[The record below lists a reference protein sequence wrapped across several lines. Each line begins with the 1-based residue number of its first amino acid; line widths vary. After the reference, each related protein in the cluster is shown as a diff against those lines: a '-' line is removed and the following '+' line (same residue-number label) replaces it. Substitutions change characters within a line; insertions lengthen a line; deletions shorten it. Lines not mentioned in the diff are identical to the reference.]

1 MAAVLACGHGASL
14 SHSSAAQARGFMP
27 GTNVWVD
34 VTVPT
39 PGRRARTGIIV
50 HTTRSLTPADV
61 GAVDRIPCTSPSRT
75 LVDLAEAVE
84 LRPLRRA
91 VERADSLGLLDLW
104 LIRETLGRL
113 PGRHGHRRLGQVLA
127 AYAGPSGTRS
137 ELEQRFLELMI
148 GAGAVHPEVNVW
160 LPDAAMEVD
169 FLWREARLVVETDS
183 REFHATPAALQ
194 RDVAR
199 DRRLHLAGYT
209 PLRFTWH
216 DVTRTPAETV
226 SAVTR
231 MLTRPSARR

>member
-50 HTTRSLTPADV
+50 HTTRSLMPADV

-75 LVDLAEAVE
+75 LVDLAGTVE

-91 VERADSLGLLDLW
+91 VERADSLGVLDLW

-113 PGRHGHRRLGQVLA
+113 P
-127 AYAGPSGTRS
+127 
-137 ELEQRFLELMI
+137 
-148 GAGAVHPEVNVW
+148 
-160 LPDAAMEVD
+160 
-169 FLWREARLVVETDS
+169 
-183 REFHATPAALQ
+183 
-194 RDVAR
+194 
-199 DRRLHLAGYT
+199 
-209 PLRFTWH
+209 
-216 DVTRTPAETV
+216 
-226 SAVTR
+226 AVTATGVWGR
-231 MLTRPSARR
+231 SWPPMPAHPALAVSSSSDSWS

>member
-137 ELEQRFLELMI
+137 ELEQRFLELM
-148 GAGAVHPEVNVW
+148 
-160 LPDAAMEVD
+160 
-169 FLWREARLVVETDS
+169 
-183 REFHATPAALQ
+183 HATAGCTWPAT
-194 RDVAR
+194 
-199 DRRLHLAGYT
+199 RRCASPGT
-209 PLRFTWH
+209 TSRG
-216 DVTRTPAETV
+216 
-226 SAVTR
+226 
-231 MLTRPSARR
+231 RPRRP